1 MTFTRRS
8 ALSGERTETTFADV
22 HPHANK
28 NMPMRMERTEPVFAG
43 VHPVGSERRD
53 VLRFTVDSSRKRLG
67 R

>member
-8 ALSGERTETTFADV
+8 ALSGERTEPAFADV

-28 NMPMRMERTEPVFAG
+28 NMRMRMERTERTFANA
-43 VHPVGSERRD
+43 HPDGSEGRD
-53 VLRFTVDSSRKRLG
+53 ALRFTVESLREGFG

>member
-8 ALSGERTETTFADV
+8 ALSGERTKPTFADV

-28 NMPMRMERTEPVFAG
+28 NIRIRMERAEPVFAG
-43 VHPVGSERRD
+43 LHPVGSERRD
-53 VLRFTVDSSRKRLG
+53 ALRFTVDSSRERRG

>member
-28 NMPMRMERTEPVFAG
+28 NMPMRMKRTEPIFVD
-43 VHPVGSERRD
+43 VHPGGSERRD
-53 VLRFTVDSSRKRLG
+53 ALRFTVESSRERLG